1 MFQQLTPAFRQILGN
16 TGWLL
21 FDRIVRMGLGV
32 FVAVWVARYLG
43 PSQFGDLSFAVSFVA
58 LFGTV
63 ATFGLDS
70 IVVRAIILEAGKA
83 PEILGT
89 AFTLRMWGSLLVP
102 LLAVVTMRMIQP
114 DDRTTL
120 VLVSILSVGQVF
132 QAFDTI
138 DCYFQSQVRSKL
150 TVWAKNSAFLLTAGI
165 RVLLIHSRAPL
176 WSFAAAQ
183 VAELALGAI
192 GLIIV
197 YNLDGGRISAWR
209 TQKQRAIALLQ
220 QSWPVMLSGMAIT
233 VYMRIDVLMLKML
246 QGDAAVGIYAAATR
260 ISEVWYFIP
269 LAIVSSVSP
278 AIIRAKD
285 SPDIYYARLGKLFSL
300 MTLIAVFIGS
310 GIALLSP
317 WIIHFLYS
325 ADFRAAAPVLA
336 VHVWASVF
344 VFLGV
349 AQGPWNVAENLLKL
363 GFYRTLA
370 GAATNVLL
378 NVALIP
384 RFSAMGAAIATVL
397 SYAVAGVIANAFDVR
412 TRPVFLLQLKSFYPK
427 KLWELLKSSH

>member
-412 TRPVFLLQLKSFYPK
+412 TRPVFLLQLP
-427 KLWELLKSSH
+427 WLKTWG